1 MEKGEIYQW
10 QYAEIPELHQ
20 DVLPG
25 TSADSEA
32 LICTP
37 LSWKKA
43 TYYKYIVKA
52 YKMVDGKKS
61 NHRYL
66 RSSTF
71 NN

>member
-37 LSWKKA
+37 LSWKKQL
-43 TYYKYIVKA
+43 TT
-52 YKMVDGKKS
+52 
-61 NHRYL
+61 
-66 RSSTF
+66 STL
-71 NN
+71 